1 MTSIVSKHDGFEFF
15 QDAEP
20 SSNEHYNEDEVYE
33 GVVQHACHVAM
44 VEMTEIGQI
53 RELLKMIAEIVSSSL
68 AQENKGQ

>member
-20 SSNEHYNEDEVYE
+20 SAHENYNEDEVYE

-53 RELLKMIAEIVSSSL
+53 RELLKMFAEVVSSSL